1 MHSIAFE
8 FSPQVCVTGGAGYIG
23 SHTCLEMLQ
32 EGYEVVVLDSL
43 YNATR
48 EALKR
53 VEELTGKTVTF
64 VQLDIGDAAGLDKL
78 FTETKFDAVIHF
90 AGLKAVGESVAKPLF
105 YYENNIGG
113 TVNLLKA
120 MAKGDCKSIVFL
132 LGHRLWRSRLCRCRG
147 FPISATNPYAA
158 RRAAFVAA
166 AAPRFC
172 HCGKLERVF
181 LVVLCTFRVL
191 RHQSR
196 HAPSL
201 LARRHRRSYG
211 RTALHRRNPAR
222 RAARQQLERH
232 PAALLQ
238 PGGRA
243 QVGKIGEDPKGI
255 PNNLMPYIQQVA
267 VGRREHLSSRV
278 TTLQDGTGV
287 RDYIHVVDLAKGHL
301 AAQKIVTK
309 PGCATYNLG
318 TGTGYSVL
326 DMVRRLA
333 LQPSSAVD
341 PNTARLKRLFGSAPT
356 SPQTPPS
363 LLTSP
368 TPSSRPPSLCGSS
381 KRSRRRAARSCR
393 IRWLT
398 ADPATWPSSTARP
411 TRPRRSW
418 GGWPSLPWK
427 ICAQTRGVGSRTT
440 PTGLVMRSE
449 AAPARLALRDCWRV
463 AL

>member
-120 MAKGDCKSIVFL
+120 MAKGDCKSIVFSSSATVY
-132 LGHRLWRSRLCRCRG
+132 GDPASVPVQED

-158 RRAAFVAA
+158 RRARIRGSGGASASATAASSNVCSWLCFAPFVL
-166 AAPRFC
+166 P
-172 HCGKLERVF
+172 
-181 LVVLCTFRVL
+181 
-191 RHQSR
+191 
-196 HAPSL
+196 HAHPIPAMRPPL
-201 LARRHRRSYG
+201 LAPPPSPQLRPHE
-211 RTALHRRNPAR
+211 ALHRRNPAR
-222 RAARQQLERH
+222 RAPLRQQLERH

-243 QVGKIGEDPKGI
+243 QVGQ
-255 PNNLMPYIQQVA
+255 N
-267 VGRREHLSSRV
+267 R
-278 TTLQDGTGV
+278 
-287 RDYIHVVDLAKGHL
+287 
-301 AAQKIVTK
+301 
-309 PGCATYNLG
+309 
-318 TGTGYSVL
+318 
-326 DMVRRLA
+326 
-333 LQPSSAVD
+333 
-341 PNTARLKRLFGSAPT
+341 
-356 SPQTPPS
+356 
-363 LLTSP
+363 
-368 TPSSRPPSLCGSS
+368 
-381 KRSRRRAARSCR
+381 
-393 IRWLT
+393 
-398 ADPATWPSSTARP
+398 
-411 TRPRRSW
+411 
-418 GGWPSLPWK
+418 
-427 ICAQTRGVGSRTT
+427 
-440 PTGLVMRSE
+440 
-449 AAPARLALRDCWRV
+449 
-463 AL
+463 